1 MYRKESPSVDGPE
14 KFELPFEG
22 QLSPE
27 NRWIVMA
34 NEIAW
39 SEFEDEYANL
49 FSSKRGAPAL
59 PFRMALGAL
68 IIKETLGTSDRET
81 VEQIRENPYL
91 QYFIG
96 KKSYN
101 NNPPFDASMLVYFR
115 ERIDGDLINRI
126 NLSMVKKARE
136 KELDDEKKNL
146 PGEEINGNQNRGKLI
161 VDATCA
167 SADISYPTD
176 LNLLNQARIFTEKVI
191 DILYEPLKK
200 KFKKKPVTHRKKA
213 RKEYLK
219 VSKKRRTTRTEIKNA
234 LKQQLK
240 YVSKNLST
248 IKLLIEKGCRLENLS
263 KRQYKMLLVVSEV
276 YRQQQWMFENN
287 KQQIEDRIVSLSQPH
302 VRPIVR
308 GKAGKNT
315 EFGAKISAS
324 CIDGYVFLDRISW
337 DNFNESTDLKAQIEA
352 YKDCTGCYPESV
364 HADQIY
370 RTRENRKFCKDRG
383 IRISGPPLGR
393 PPANVSKAIKKQQL
407 LDEKV
412 RNSIEGKFG
421 VGKRKFSLDRVMT
434 KLSQTSETAIA
445 ITFLVMNL
453 STLLKEVFSLFLR
466 FFYAKTVFALGWLSK
481 TYALVNNDKTTLS
494 SVFFE

>member
-1 MYRKESPSVDGPE
+1 MYRKEGPSNDGPE

-22 QLSPE
+22 QLSAE

-34 NEIAW
+34 DLIPW

-49 FSSKRGAPAL
+49 FSSEKGAPAL
-59 PFRMALGAL
+59 AFRMALGAL

-96 KKSYN
+96 KKFYN
-101 NNPPFDASMLVYFR
+101 NDPPFDASTLVYFR
-115 ERIDGDLINRI
+115 ERIDADFINRI
-126 NLSMVKKARE
+126 NLSLVKKARE
-136 KELDDEKKNL
+136 KEVDEEKKTPL
-146 PGEEINGNQNRGKLI
+146 AEEINGNQNRGKLI

-167 SADISYPTD
+167 PADISYPTD
-176 LNLLNQARIFTEKVI
+176 LNLLNQARQFTENVI
-191 DILYEPLKK
+191 DILYELLKK
-200 KFKKKPVTHRKKA
+200 KFKKKPVTHRQKA

-219 VSKKRRTTRTEIKNA
+219 VSKKRRATGTEIRTA
-234 LKQQLK
+234 IKQQLK
-240 YVSKNLST
+240 YVSKNLRT
-248 IKLLIEKGCRLENLS
+248 IKLLIEKGASLEKLS
-263 KRQYKMLLVVSEV
+263 KRQYKMLLVVSEI

-287 KQQIEDRIVSLSQPH
+287 KKQIEDRIVSLNQPH

-308 GKAGKNT
+308 GKAGKKT

-324 CIDGYVFLDRISW
+324 CIDGYVFLDKISW

-352 YKDCTGCYPESV
+352 FKDYTGCYPESV

-370 RTRENRKFCKDRG
+370 RTRENRKFCKERG
-383 IRISGPPLGR
+383 IRISGSPLGR

-421 VGKRKFSLDRVMT
+421 VGKRRFSLDRVMT
-434 KLSQTSETAIA
+434 KLSQTSETAMS
-445 ITFLVMNL
+445 ITFLVINL
-453 STLLKEVFSLFLR
+453 STLLKEAFSVFLR
-466 FFYAKTVFALGWLSK
+466 FFYPKTVFALG
-481 TYALVNNDKTTLS
+481 
-494 SVFFE
+494 

>member
-1 MYRKESPSVDGPE
+1 MYRKENPSTDGPE

-27 NRWIVMA
+27 NRWIAMA
-34 NEIAW
+34 NEIPW

-49 FSSKRGAPAL
+49 FSSERGAPAL

-91 QYFIG
+91 QYLIG
-96 KKSYN
+96 KKSYSN
-101 NNPPFDASMLVYFR
+101 DPPFDASMLVYFR
-115 ERIDGDLINRI
+115 ERIDGNFINKI
-126 NLSMVKKARE
+126 NLSMVKKTFK
-136 KELDDEKKNL
+136 KEVKEEKKNL
-146 PGEEINGNQNRGKLI
+146 PAEEINGNQNRGKLI

-167 SADISYPTD
+167 PADISYPTD
-176 LNLLNQARIFTEKVI
+176 LNLLNRARTFTEKII
-191 DILYEPLKK
+191 DILYEPLKR
-200 KFKKKPVTHRKKA
+200 KFKKKPVTHRKRA

-219 VSKKRRTTRTEIKNA
+219 VSKKRRATGTEIRTA
-234 LKQQLK
+234 IKQQLQ

-248 IKLLIEKGCRLENLS
+248 IKLLIEKGASLEKLS
-263 KRQYKMLLVVSEV
+263 KRQYKILLVVSEV

-287 KQQIEDRIVSLSQPH
+287 KKQIEDRIVSLNQPH

-308 GKAGKNT
+308 GKAGKKT

-324 CIDGYVFLDRISW
+324 CIDGYVFLDKISW
-337 DNFNESTDLKAQIEA
+337 DNFNESTDLGAQIEA
-352 YKDCTGCYPESV
+352 FKDYTGCYPESV

-393 PPANVSKAIKKQQL
+393 PPANVSQAIKNQQQ
-407 LDEKV
+407 LDEKI

-421 VGKRKFSLDRVMT
+421 VGKRRFSLDRVMT
-434 KLSQTSETAIA
+434 KLSETSETAIA

-453 STLLKEVFSLFLR
+453 STLLKEAFSLFLR
-466 FFYAKTVFALGWLSK
+466 FFYPKTVFAVNLISK
-481 TYALVNNDKTTLS
+481 TYFIANNDNNKL
-494 SVFFE
+494 